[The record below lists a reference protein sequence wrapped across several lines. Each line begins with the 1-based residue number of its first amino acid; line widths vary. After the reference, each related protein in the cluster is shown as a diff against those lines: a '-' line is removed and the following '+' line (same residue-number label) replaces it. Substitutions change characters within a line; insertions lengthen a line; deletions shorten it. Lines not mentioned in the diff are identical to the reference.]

1 MLKQRLVTAAVLI
14 PLLLAAMFLLPGV
27 WWQVVLIIPVLIA
40 AHEWARLG
48 SFGRIGEALF
58 LLTLTAS
65 LAILW
70 FFVSAS
76 NPVNGQLAALSR
88 IVFALNISFW
98 LVVVPCWLWLKVTV
112 RNRLVLGAAG
122 IAVLL
127 PTWLAMTQLQVNP
140 LLLLLLLGV
149 VWIADTAA
157 YLFGRL
163 FGHHKLAPRISPGK
177 TWEGVAGALATVTV
191 YALILH
197 FAHFTER
204 KGEFLIATF
213 LGMAVLSIV
222 GDLFESWLKRGAG
235 VKDSGTIFPGHGGM
249 LDRIDGV
256 VAALPLAALIFL

>member
-1 MLKQRLVTAAVLI
+1 MLKQRLLTAAVLI
-14 PLLLAAMFLLPGV
+14 PLLLAAMFLLPGI
-27 WWQVVLIIPVLIA
+27 WWQAVLIIPVLIA

-48 SFGRIGEALF
+48 SFGRAGEALF
-58 LLTLTAS
+58 LLA
-65 LAILW
+65 LAAGLAMLW
-70 FFVSAS
+70 FSGGAS
-76 NPVNGQLAALSR
+76 TLDTGHPAALAR
-88 IVFALNISFW
+88 CVFALNVSFW
-98 LVVVPCWLWLKVTV
+98 LVVVPCWLWLKVVV
-112 RNRLVLGAAG
+112 RNRLMLGVAG
-122 IAVLL
+122 IAILL
-127 PTWLAMTQLQVNP
+127 PTWLALTQLQVNP
-140 LLLLLLLGV
+140 LMLLLLLGV

-163 FGHHKLAPRISPGK
+163 FGRHKLAPRISPGK

-197 FAHFTER
+197 FAHLTER
-204 KGEFLIATF
+204 QGEFLVATF
-213 LGMAVLSIV
+213 LSMAVFSIV